1 MAIQSVAEN
10 PLVPPSLAK
19 RSAELS
25 EIVHDL
31 KNCMSIL
38 LYWVEVLETDTSSS
52 VRSEDSIDDVKKIA
66 RKMNCLVER
75 LDAL

>member
-10 PLVPPSLAK
+10 PLAPLSGAR

-38 LYWVEVLETDTSSS
+38 LYWVEMLESDASSS
-52 VRSEDSIDDVKKIA
+52 VRSTDSIDDLKKIT
-66 RKMNCLVER
+66 RKMNCLVAR
-75 LDAL
+75 LDSL